1 MPMSEF
7 RRTLPTG
14 SLRLCALIAAL
25 VAAACP
31 AAAQPTAIYG
41 DLPCAVFVDLPAASS
56 SDPFLP
62 FTVTLCDGG
71 EVTVTSR
78 CYPLRPA
85 PYTDEPFYT
94 GTFSWDLGGTW
105 RLEPIDPAVNP
116 GDWNGRFQGRA
127 TVGWDLLLD
136 FDQPLT
142 SFGMSTCQSNGAPL
156 TTPDR
161 LRLFDGPQGTGNLVA
176 EVIGDGPPPVQYHQI
191 VRFSGYDAGAP
202 VIRSA
207 VIDVQSNTDGVYLDG
222 LAFGSAPATSSSG
235 DVAPAVAV
243 LHPAVPNPFNPRTT
257 IRFELPREGYIRLA
271 LHDLRGRLVRELV
284 AGPRPAGAHEVS
296 LDGGELASGVYLVR
310 LTGAGGAAPAQRI
323 TLLR

>member
-1 MPMSEF
+1 MPRLRHTPPAGSF
-7 RRTLPTG
+7 RL
-14 SLRLCALIAAL
+14 SALAAAL
-25 VAAACP
+25 MAAAGP
-31 AAAQPTAIYG
+31 AAAQPTSVYG
-41 DLPCAVFVDLPAASS
+41 DLPCAVFVDLPAPASS
-56 SDPFLP
+56 GDPFLP

-71 EVTVTSR
+71 AVTVTSR

-85 PYTDEPFYT
+85 PYTDQPFYT
-94 GTFSWDLGGTW
+94 GTFSWDLGATW
-105 RLEPIDPAVNP
+105 RLDPIAPLVNP
-116 GDWNGRFQGRA
+116 GDWNGRYQGRA

-156 TTPDR
+156 TTADR

-176 EVIGDGPPPVQYHQI
+176 EVVSDGPPPVQYHQI

-207 VIDVQSNTDGVYLDG
+207 VIDVQSNTDGVHLDG

-235 DVAPAVAV
+235 DVTPAVAV

-257 IRFELPREGYIRLA
+257 IRFELPRGGYVRLA
-271 LHDLRGRLVRELV
+271 LHDLRGRLVRELL
-284 AGPRPAGAHEVS
+284 AGPRPAGAHEVI

-310 LTGAGGAAPAQRI
+310 LTGSGGTAPAQRI